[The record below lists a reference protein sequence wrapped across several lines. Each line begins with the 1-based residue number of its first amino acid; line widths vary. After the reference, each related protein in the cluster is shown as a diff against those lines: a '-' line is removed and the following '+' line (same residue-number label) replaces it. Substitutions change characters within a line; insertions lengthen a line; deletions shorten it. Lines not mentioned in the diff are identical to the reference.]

1 MNFESLV
8 VHISISSG
16 IILSGQSNI
25 EAIGTKWCSIAS
37 WTCTGGFMNRCWQL
51 ALWLA
56 ASASSSINPVK
67 DIWFIIF
74 DILCISGMIYIMVY
88 REELTDKSRLRR
100 FDKFKVI
107 WKLMGLLQWTLT
119 FQHYYCWVESI
130 ENKRKTGHTR
140 HMDVKVHWSTLITI

>member
-8 VHISISSG
+8 IYVSISSS
-16 IILSGQSNI
+16 IILSSESDI
-25 EAIGTKWCSIAS
+25 ETVGTKWCSIAS
-37 WTCTGGFMNRCWQL
+37 WTCTGGFINRCLQL

-56 ASASSSINPVK
+56 ISANSINPFK

-119 FQHYYCWVESI
+119 FERDLWWVENI
-130 ENKRKTGHTR
+130 MFFENDSKTGRTR
-140 HMDVKVHWSTLITI
+140 RRDVRVHWSTH

>member
-8 VHISISSG
+8 VYISIGSS
-16 IILSGQSNI
+16 IILSSESNI
-25 EAIGTKWCSIAS
+25 QTVGTKWCSIAS
-37 WTCTGGFMNRCWQL
+37 WTCTGGFINRCLQL

-56 ASASSSINPVK
+56 ISANSINPFK

-107 WKLMGLLQWTLT
+107 WKPMTTSMNLDISTPLVVSRKHWKQ
-119 FQHYYCWVESI
+119 
-130 ENKRKTGHTR
+130 RKTGHTKR
-140 HMDVKVHWSTLITI
+140 RNVRVHWSTH